1 MDTEQPKVRV
11 VIVDDEQLVRMALR
25 LIIDGE
31 PDLTV
36 VAEAADGNAALTV
49 VDEHRPDVVL
59 MDVRM
64 PRRDGLS
71 ATRELLTR
79 RPAPHVL
86 MLTTFDSDDLVLG
99 ALRAG
104 ALGFVLK
111 DTHPP
116 QILDAVRTVA
126 GGNPVLSPAATA
138 RVIAAA
144 TGPRSAH
151 AADPTRE
158 AARNRLST
166 LTERERETAR
176 AIADADVVIW
186 AASLVQADV
195 LEHAREGAEILDSAV
210 MSLEDVVAVYERA
223 ARDGLK
229 VARIHSGDPA
239 LWGGTQEQFDRCAEL
254 GVETEIVPGVSSF
267 SAVAAI
273 AGRELTIP
281 EVAQSVILTR
291 LGGG

>member
-36 VAEAADGNAALTV
+36 VAEAADGDAALTV
-49 VDEHRPDVVL
+49 VDEQRPDVVL

-64 PRRDGLS
+64 PGRDGLS

-79 RPAPHVL
+79 RPATRVL

-144 TGPRSAH
+144 TGPQSAH
-151 AADPTRE
+151 AGDPTRE
-158 AARNRLST
+158 AARDRLST

-176 AIADADVVIW
+176 AIADGLGNPEIAQRLRISVATVKAHTTNLFAKLAVENRVQI
-186 AASLVQADV
+186 ALLVRD
-195 LEHAREGAEILDSAV
+195 AE
-210 MSLEDVVAVYERA
+210 
-223 ARDGLK
+223 
-229 VARIHSGDPA
+229 
-239 LWGGTQEQFDRCAEL
+239 Q
-254 GVETEIVPGVSSF
+254 
-267 SAVAAI
+267 
-273 AGRELTIP
+273 
-281 EVAQSVILTR
+281 
-291 LGGG
+291 